1 MPDPTPL
8 TGNLALLRQGLTLL
22 AQLPASLYAGT
33 ARGRSTVGAQYR
45 HVLDHY
51 HSFLNGLPTGLV
63 DYDTR
68 ARDPLLEASP
78 DAASRVT
85 REVMTALDRLSPP
98 DFQRLL
104 QVHLSAVPNEASRA
118 GHGSTV
124 GRELLFLLSHTVH
137 HYAIMRLLLEDLEWT
152 CDPEFGTAPSTIA
165 YRAASG

>member
-22 AQLPASLYAGT
+22 TELPASLYAGT
-33 ARGRSTVGAQYR
+33 PRGRSAVGAQYR

-51 HSFLNGLPTGLV
+51 HSFLNGLPNGLV
-63 DYDTR
+63 DYDAR
-68 ARDPLLEASP
+68 ARDPLVETSP
-78 DAASRVT
+78 KAASHVT
-85 REVMTALDRLSPP
+85 GEVMNALEHLSPP
-98 DFQRLL
+98 DFQQPLR
-104 QVHLSAVPNEASRA
+104 VHLSAAPNEPSGAA
-118 GHGSTV
+118 HGSTV

-152 CDPEFGTAPSTIA
+152 CDPDFGTAPSTMA